1 MEFEGVIKRAVEIRK
16 EYAELEKIKYGKTWD
31 KRDLLQGLVGDVGDL
46 SKFAMAKD
54 GLRDIKNAEDEFKHE
69 LAECLWSVL
78 VLANEYDIDMEKTFL
93 ETMNEL
99 GDKIK
104 RLKNS

>member
-1 MEFEGVIKRAVEIRK
+1 
-16 EYAELEKIKYGKTWD
+16 
-31 KRDLLQGLVGDVGDL
+31 VGDVGDL

-78 VLANEYDIDMEKTFL
+78 ALADEHNINMEKTFL
-93 ETMNEL
+93 ETMNKL
-99 GDKIK
+99 DDKIK
-104 RLKNS
+104 RLEK